1 MKTIEEFLSHLYS
14 LDVKLWI
21 EGDACGGQSLRVR
34 CSVPEDVLTDTL
46 NAELRSRKMEIVKFL
61 QQAQIASNTYA
72 HSIQPV
78 DRNAALPLSFAQ
90 QRLWFLEQLQPGSA
104 TYNIPT
110 AVRLT
115 GSLNIAVLARSLN
128 EIIRR
133 HEVLRTQFPTVDG
146 NPLITIQPSVEVL
159 VVPKF
164 ALLNNEPQR
173 HREASA
179 PLRFPDLKQLA
190 RHREREREK
199 DSKTW
204 FTKHCCLGRL
214 LVPVVDLQALNPLE
228 QDDEV
233 RSLFIQEARQPFDL
247 ATDILLRVKLL
258 HLGVDEYVVLFTMH
272 HIVFDGWSM
281 DILVRELATLYSAFA
296 ANQPSPLPELA
307 IQYVDFAVWQRQ
319 WLQGEVLETQIAYWR
334 KQLGGTLPVL
344 QLPTD
349 YPRSRVQTF
358 LGAIESFSLSPDL
371 STAIASLA
379 SSAGVTPFIILLTAY
394 KVLLHRYTGQ
404 TDLLVGTPVANR
416 HRRETEGLIGFF
428 VNTLVLRTNL
438 AGNPTFQELLEQVR
452 GTTWQAYDHQDI
464 PFEKLVEVLQLERD
478 LSFNPLFQVKFRL
491 ENHTHEK
498 LQLPGLTLTPIQRTE
513 ASAKLDLSLD
523 MYETSEGL
531 VGAFEYN
538 QGLFAPQTIAR
549 MVEHFQ
555 TLLAGIVSNPEQRI
569 SELPLLTELERQQVL
584 VDWNQTQVEYQSEC
598 TFHQLFEAQVE
609 KTPDALAL
617 IFENHS
623 LTYRELNQQSNQV
636 AHYLKQR
643 GVQPEVIVGL
653 CVERSPQMIIG
664 LLGILK
670 AGGAYLPLDP
680 NYPPERL
687 AYMLADSQVP
697 ILLTLEE
704 GRGQGAGS
712 RGQGAGSRGE
722 RLSPNYEVICLDTDW
737 EAMSQCSTDNPQCQ
751 VTPANL
757 AYLIYTSG
765 STGTPKGVLIAHSG
779 LTNLTEHKINIC
791 DVHPGDCV
799 LQFFSLSFDASIP
812 EIIMG
817 LGCGAKL
824 CLAKSES
831 LLPGAE
837 LLQLLRDNAVTHI
850 TITPSALSLLPT
862 QDLPK
867 LRMILVGGE
876 APSPELIVRWSKGR
890 RFINAYGPTEVTVN
904 ASMVLCGN
912 GHPLL
917 PTICPSAN
925 KQLYILDSYLQ
936 PVPIGVI
943 GELYIGGVGVAR
955 GYLNRPDLTAERF
968 VPNPFIGEWGVG
980 SGEWGKSRGA
990 GSREQGE
997 MREMRECGECGE
1009 IIKKLP
1015 TPPTLAMPHAPHAP
1029 CPMPQTLYKTG
1040 DLASYLPD
1048 GRIKLLGRIDHQ
1060 VKIRGFRIEPQEVE
1074 AVLCQHPDVR
1084 AGVVLVREDQPGEKR
1099 LVAYIVP
1106 DSAITPTE
1114 LRRFMREKLPEYL
1127 VPTAFVLLDALPLT
1141 ANGKVD
1147 MHSLPIPEQVRL
1159 TTKFIPPRTDIEVQ
1173 LASIYAQVLNLKQV
1187 SIHDDFFDLGGHSLL
1202 ATQLIAQSLQVFQ
1215 VELTV
1220 IDLFDAPTVA
1230 GLAERILQQ
1239 QLSMPDAKDEER
1251 EEIEI

>member
-21 EGDACGGQSLRVR
+21 EGERVR
-34 CSVPEDVLTDTL
+34 CSIPDDVLTDTL
-46 NAELRSRKMEIVKFL
+46 NAELRSRKMEIIKFL
-61 QQAQIASNTYA
+61 QQAQIASNAYA
-72 HSIQPV
+72 NSIQSA
-78 DRNAALPLSFAQ
+78 DRHTALPLSFAQ

-115 GSLNIAVLARSLN
+115 GSLNITVLARSLN
-128 EIIRR
+128 EIVRR
-133 HEVLRTQFPTVDG
+133 HEVLRTQFPTIDG
-146 NPLITIQPSVEVL
+146 NPLLTIQPNVEVL
-159 VVPKF
+159 V
-164 ALLNNEPQR
+164 
-173 HREASA
+173 
-179 PLRFPDLKQLA
+179 
-190 RHREREREK
+190 
-199 DSKTW
+199 
-204 FTKHCCLGRL
+204 
-214 LVPVVDLQALNPLE
+214 PVVNLQALNPLE
-228 QDDEV
+228 QNDEV

-247 ATDILLRVKLL
+247 ATDLLLRVKLL

-334 KQLGGTLPVL
+334 QQLGGILPVL

-358 LGAIESFSLSPDL
+358 LGAIESFSLSPNL

-416 HRRETEGLIGFF
+416 HRRETEELIGFF

-438 AGNPTFQELLEQVR
+438 TGNPTFRELLQQVR
-452 GTTWQAYDHQDI
+452 ETTWQAYDHQDI
-464 PFEKLVEVLQLERD
+464 PFEKLVEVLQPERD

-491 ENHTHEK
+491 ENAPIEK

-538 QGLFAPQTIAR
+538 QGLFTPQTIAR

-555 TLLAGIVSNPEQRI
+555 TILAGIVSNPEQRI
-569 SELPLLTELERQQVL
+569 SELPLLTESERQQML
-584 VDWNQTQVEYQSEC
+584 VDWNQTCVEYQSNC

-609 KTPDALAL
+609 KTPEAIAL

-680 NYPPERL
+680 AYPPERL

-697 ILLTLEE
+697 ILLTVEE
-704 GRGQGAGS
+704 G
-712 RGQGAGSRGE
+712 RGE

-737 EAMSQCSTDNPQCQ
+737 EVMSQCNTDNPECQ

-765 STGTPKGVLIAHSG
+765 STGTPKGVLIPHSG
-779 LTNLTEHKINIC
+779 LTNLTEHKINVC

-831 LLPGAE
+831 LLPGAG

-862 QDLPK
+862 EDLPN

-890 RFINAYGPTEVTVN
+890 RLINAYGPTEVTVN

-917 PTICPSAN
+917 PTIRPSAN

-1099 LVAYIVP
+1099 LVAYIIP
-1106 DSAITPTE
+1106 DFAITPTE

-1147 MHSLPIPEQVRL
+1147 MHSLPAPEQVHS
-1159 TTKFIPPRTDIEVQ
+1159 TTKFIAPRTDIEVQ

-1230 GLAERILQQ
+1230 GLAERILQR
-1239 QLSMPDAKDEER
+1239 QLSIPDATDEER

>member
-21 EGDACGGQSLRVR
+21 EDDSVR
-34 CSVPEDVLTDTL
+34 CSIPEDVLTDTL

-61 QQAQIASNTYA
+61 HQAQIASKVYA
-72 HSIQPV
+72 HSIQPA
-78 DRNAALPLSFAQ
+78 DRNATLPLSFAQ

-115 GSLNIAVLARSLN
+115 GSLNITVLTRSLN
-128 EIIRR
+128 EIVRR

-146 NPLITIQPSVEVL
+146 NPLLTIQPSVEV
-159 VVPKF
+159 
-164 ALLNNEPQR
+164 
-173 HREASA
+173 
-179 PLRFPDLKQLA
+179 
-190 RHREREREK
+190 
-199 DSKTW
+199 
-204 FTKHCCLGRL
+204 

-228 QDDEV
+228 QNDEV

-247 ATDILLRVKLL
+247 ATDVLLRVKLL

-281 DILVRELATLYSAFA
+281 DILVGELATLYSAFA

-334 KQLGGTLPVL
+334 QQLGGTLPVL

-358 LGAIESFSLSPDL
+358 LGAIESFSLSSDL

-394 KVLLHRYTGQ
+394 KILLHRYTGQ

-464 PFEKLVEVLQLERD
+464 PFEKLVEVLQPERD

-491 ENHTHEK
+491 ENHKHEK
-498 LQLPGLTLTPIQRTE
+498 LQLPGLTLSPLQRTE

-549 MVEHFQ
+549 MVEHLQ

-569 SELPLLTELERQQVL
+569 SELPLLTELERQQML
-584 VDWNQTQVEYQSEC
+584 VDWNQTQVEYQSNR
-598 TFHQLFEAQVE
+598 TFGQLFEAQVE
-609 KTPDALAL
+609 KTPDAIAL

-643 GVQPEVIVGL
+643 GVQPEVIVGI

-680 NYPPERL
+680 NYPSERL

-697 ILLTLEE
+697 ILLTVEE
-704 GRGQGAGS
+704 GRGQGAG
-712 RGQGAGSRGE
+712 GEGE
-722 RLSPNYEVICLDTDW
+722 RLSRNYEVICLDREW
-737 EAMSQCSTDNPQCQ
+737 EVIKNYSTDNPECQ

-765 STGTPKGVLIAHSG
+765 STGTPKGVLIPHSG

-831 LLPGAE
+831 LLPGAG

-862 QDLPK
+862 EDLPN

-917 PTICPSAN
+917 PTIRPSAN

-968 VPNPFIGEWGVG
+968 VPNPFGQ
-980 SGEWGKSRGA
+980 STPP
-990 GSREQGE
+990 
-997 MREMRECGECGE
+997 
-1009 IIKKLP
+1009 P
-1015 TPPTLAMPHAPHAP
+1015 TPPLAKGRGDFDVSQRRGWGDAEINSQHSK
-1029 CPMPQTLYKTG
+1029 TLYKTG

-1084 AGVVLVREDQPGEKR
+1084 AGVVFVREDQPGEKR

-1147 MHSLPIPEQVRL
+1147 THSLPIPEQVHS
-1159 TTKFIPPRTDIEVQ
+1159 TTKFIAPRTDIEVQ
-1173 LASIYAQVLNLKQV
+1173 LASIYAQILNLKQV

-1239 QLSMPDAKDEER
+1239 QLSMPDATDEER

>member
-14 LDVKLWI
+14 LDVKLWV
-21 EGDACGGQSLRVR
+21 EGERVR
-34 CSVPEDVLTDTL
+34 CSIPDDVLTDTL
-46 NAELRSRKMEIVKFL
+46 NAELRSRKTEIVKFL
-61 QQAQIASNTYA
+61 QQAQIASNAYA

-78 DRNAALPLSFAQ
+78 DRHAALPLSFAQ
-90 QRLWFLEQLQPGSA
+90 QRLWFLEQLQPGSS
-104 TYNIPT
+104 TYNIPI

-128 EIIRR
+128 EIVRR

-146 NPLITIQPSVEVL
+146 NPLLTIQPSVEV
-159 VVPKF
+159 
-164 ALLNNEPQR
+164 
-173 HREASA
+173 
-179 PLRFPDLKQLA
+179 
-190 RHREREREK
+190 
-199 DSKTW
+199 
-204 FTKHCCLGRL
+204 

-228 QDDEV
+228 QDDQV
-233 RSLFIQEARQPFDL
+233 HWLFIQETRQPFDL
-247 ATDILLRVKLL
+247 ASDVLLRVKLL

-334 KQLGGTLPVL
+334 QQLGGILPVL

-394 KVLLHRYTGQ
+394 KILLHRYTGQ
-404 TDLLVGTPVANR
+404 TDLLVGTPIANR

-438 AGNPTFQELLEQVR
+438 AGNPTFRELLQQVLE
-452 GTTWQAYDHQDI
+452 TTWQAYDYQDI
-464 PFEKLVEVLQLERD
+464 PFEKLVEVLQPERD
-478 LSFNPLFQVKFRL
+478 LSFNALFQVKFRL
-491 ENHTHEK
+491 ENAPIEK

-538 QGLFAPQTIAR
+538 QDLFAPQTIAR

-569 SELPLLTELERQQVL
+569 SELPLLTELERQQML
-584 VDWNQTQVEYQSEC
+584 VDWNQTHLEYQSER

-609 KTPDALAL
+609 KTPDAIAL
-617 IFENHS
+617 IFETYS

-697 ILLTLEE
+697 ILLTQSSLGGDE
-704 GRGQGAGS
+704 GDGEAGKDS
-712 RGQGAGSRGE
+712 SLSPSSPSSPSSP
-722 RLSPNYEVICLDTDW
+722 LSPNYEVIYLDTDW
-737 EAMSQCSTDNPQCQ
+737 EAISQCSTDNPECQ

-765 STGTPKGVLIAHSG
+765 STGTPKGVLIPHSG
-779 LTNLTEHKINIC
+779 LTNLTEHKINVC

-831 LLPGAE
+831 LLPGAG
-837 LLQLLRDNAVTHI
+837 LLQLLQDNAVSHI

-862 QDLPK
+862 EDLPK

-876 APSPELIVRWSKGR
+876 VPSAELIVRWSKGR

-917 PTICPSAN
+917 PTIRPSAN

-936 PVPIGVI
+936 PVAIGVI

-968 VPNPFIGEWGVG
+968 VPNPFIEEWGVG
-980 SGEWGKSRGA
+980 SREWGVGNGDWGRSRGA

-997 MREMRECGECGE
+997 NSSP
-1009 IIKKLP
+1009 L
-1015 TPPTLAMPHAPHAP
+1015 PHAP
-1029 CPMPQTLYKTG
+1029 CPMPHTLYKTG

-1106 DSAITPTE
+1106 DAITPTE

-1147 MHSLPIPEQVRL
+1147 THSLPIPEQVRS
-1159 TTKFIPPRTDIEVQ
+1159 TTKFIAPRTDIEAQ
-1173 LASIYAQVLNLKQV
+1173 LASIYAQVLNLEQV

-1239 QLSMPDAKDEER
+1239 QLSMPDATDEER

>member
-21 EGDACGGQSLRVR
+21 EGERVR
-34 CSVPEDVLTDTL
+34 CSIPDDVLTDTL

-61 QQAQIASNTYA
+61 QQAQIASNAYA
-72 HSIQPV
+72 HSIQPA
-78 DRNAALPLSFAQ
+78 DRHANLPLSFAQ

-115 GSLNIAVLARSLN
+115 GSLNITVLARSLN
-128 EIIRR
+128 EIVRR

-146 NPLITIQPSVEVL
+146 NPLLTIQPSVEVL
-159 VVPKF
+159 VVHQSKF
-164 ALLNNEPQR
+164 AVLNNEPQR
-173 HREASA
+173 HRE
-179 PLRFPDLKQLA
+179 
-190 RHREREREK
+190 HREGEK

-204 FTKHCCLGRL
+204 FTQQSCLDKL
-214 LVPVVDLQALNPLE
+214 LVTIVDLQALNPLE

-233 RSLFIQEARQPFDL
+233 QALFIQEARQPFDL
-247 ATDILLRVKLL
+247 ATDVLLRVKLL
-258 HLGVDEYVVLFTMH
+258 HLDVDEYVVLFTMH

-281 DILVRELATLYSAFA
+281 DILVRELASLYSAFA

-334 KQLGGTLPVL
+334 QQLGGILPVL

-358 LGAIESFSLSPDL
+358 LGAIESFSLSPKL

-394 KVLLHRYTGQ
+394 KILLHRYTGQ

-416 HRRETEGLIGFF
+416 HRRETEELIGFF

-438 AGNPTFQELLEQVR
+438 TGNPTFQELLQQVR
-452 GTTWQAYDHQDI
+452 ETTWQAYDHQDI
-464 PFEKLVEVLQLERD
+464 PFEKLVEVLQPERD

-491 ENHTHEK
+491 ENAPTEK

-555 TLLAGIVSNPEQRI
+555 TLLTGIVSNPEQRI
-569 SELPLLTELERQQVL
+569 SELPLLTESERQQML
-584 VDWNQTQVEYQSEC
+584 VDWNQTCVEYQSNR

-609 KTPDALAL
+609 KTPDAIAL

-643 GVQPEVIVGL
+643 GVKPEVIVGL

-697 ILLTLEE
+697 ILLTQSSLGGDE
-704 GRGQGAGS
+704 GDEGAGKDS
-712 RGQGAGSRGE
+712 S
-722 RLSPNYEVICLDTDW
+722 LSSSSPSSLNYEVICLDTDW
-737 EAMSQCSTDNPQCQ
+737 EVMSQGSTDNPECQ
-751 VTPANL
+751 ATPANL

-765 STGTPKGVLIAHSG
+765 STGTPKGVLIPHSG

-824 CLAKSES
+824 YLAKSES
-831 LLPGAE
+831 LLPGAG

-862 QDLPK
+862 EDLPK

-876 APSPELIVRWSKGR
+876 APSPELIVKWSKGR

-917 PTICPSAN
+917 PTIRPSAN

-968 VPNPFIGEWGVG
+968 VPNPFIGHWA
-980 SGEWGKSRGA
+980 SGIGHWASGIGDWEALKQGSRGVE
-990 GSREQGE
+990 SKDSSPTS
-997 MREMRECGECGE
+997 
-1009 IIKKLP
+1009 IKDLSP
-1015 TPPTLAMPHAPHAP
+1015 MPHAP
-1029 CPMPQTLYKTG
+1029 CPMPHALYKTG

-1074 AVLCQHPDVR
+1074 TVLCQHPDVR

-1099 LVAYIVP
+1099 LVAYIIS

-1127 VPTAFVLLDALPLT
+1127 VPTAFVLLDVLPLT

-1147 MHSLPIPEQVRL
+1147 THSLPIPEQVHS
-1159 TTKFIPPRTDIEVQ
+1159 TTKFIAPRTDIEAQ

-1239 QLSMPDAKDEER
+1239 QLSMPDATDEER

>member
-21 EGDACGGQSLRVR
+21 EGERVR
-34 CSVPEDVLTDTL
+34 CSVPDDVFTDTL

-61 QQAQIASNTYA
+61 QQAQIASNAYA
-72 HSIQPV
+72 HSIQPA
-78 DRNAALPLSFAQ
+78 DRNANLPLSFAQ

-110 AVRLT
+110 AVRLM
-115 GSLNIAVLARSLN
+115 GSLNITVLARSLN
-128 EIIRR
+128 EIVRR
-133 HEVLRTQFPTVDG
+133 HEVLRTHFPTVDG
-146 NPLITIQPSVEVL
+146 NPLLTIEPSVEVL
-159 VVPKF
+159 V
-164 ALLNNEPQR
+164 
-173 HREASA
+173 
-179 PLRFPDLKQLA
+179 
-190 RHREREREK
+190 
-199 DSKTW
+199 
-204 FTKHCCLGRL
+204 
-214 LVPVVDLQALNPLE
+214 PVVNLQARNPLE

-233 RSLFIQEARQPFDL
+233 RWRSPPEASLFIQEARQPFDL
-247 ATDILLRVKLL
+247 ATDVLLRVKLL
-258 HLGVDEYVVLFTMH
+258 HLDVDEYVVLFTMH

-281 DILVRELATLYSAFA
+281 DILVRELASLYSAFA

-334 KQLGGTLPVL
+334 QKLGGILPVL

-394 KVLLHRYTGQ
+394 KILLHRYTGQ

-416 HRRETEGLIGFF
+416 HRRQTEGLIGFF

-438 AGNPTFQELLEQVR
+438 TGNPTFQELLQQVR
-452 GTTWQAYDHQDI
+452 ETTWQAYDHQDI
-464 PFEKLVEVLQLERD
+464 PFEKLVEVLQPERD

-491 ENHTHEK
+491 ENAPTEK
-498 LQLPGLTLTPIQRTE
+498 LQLPGLTLTPINRTE

-523 MYETSEGL
+523 MYETSAGL

-538 QGLFAPQTIAR
+538 QGLFAPQTIAG

-569 SELPLLTELERQQVL
+569 SELPLLTESERQQML
-584 VDWNQTQVEYQSEC
+584 VEWNQTCVEYESNC

-609 KTPDALAL
+609 KTPDAIAL

-697 ILLTLEE
+697 ILLTVEE
-704 GRGQGAGS
+704 GEGG
-712 RGQGAGSRGE
+712 

-737 EAMSQCSTDNPQCQ
+737 EVISQCSIENPECQ

-765 STGTPKGVLIAHSG
+765 STGTPKGVLIPHSG

-831 LLPGAE
+831 LLPGAG

-862 QDLPK
+862 EDLPK

-876 APSPELIVRWSKGR
+876 APSPELIVKWSKGR

-912 GHPLL
+912 GNPLL
-917 PTICPSAN
+917 PTIRPSAN

-968 VPNPFIGEWGVG
+968 VPNPFIGHWALGIGHWALGIGDWEALEQG
-980 SGEWGKSRGA
+980 SRGV
-990 GSREQGE
+990 
-997 MREMRECGECGE
+997 E
-1009 IIKKLP
+1009 IKDSSASIKDSSP
-1015 TPPTLAMPHAPHAP
+1015 MPHAP

-1099 LVAYIVP
+1099 LVAYIIP

-1127 VPTAFVLLDALPLT
+1127 VPTAFVLLDSLPLT

-1147 MHSLPIPEQVRL
+1147 THSLPIPEQVHS
-1159 TTKFIPPRTDIEVQ
+1159 TTKFIAPRTDIEAQ
-1173 LASIYAQVLNLKQV
+1173 LASIYAQVLNLEQV

-1239 QLSMPDAKDEER
+1239 QLSMPDATDEER